1 MGRRAGAQAFKHLF
15 GGAAWRNQDLPN
27 EDGNGMI
34 QDQKKVWFLVIY
46 LTNSL

>member
-27 EDGNGMI
+27 EDGNGY
-34 QDQKKVWFLVIY
+34 DSGSKEGLVSSN
-46 LTNSL
+46 LSN